1 MNTLTL
7 FFCPSGSAERQ
18 LQTPGPEQV
27 SGIPEL
33 RILLVGKRGVGK
45 STAGNII
52 LQRHAFKTQ
61 FSEESVTQTFR
72 SESRVWRGKKVLVID
87 APDISSMKDAE
98 SELRKHIC
106 PGPHAFLLVTPVGS
120 FNRKDEMVVQSIK
133 INFGDKYIK
142 HMFILLTRE
151 EDLESPDQDIATFLR
166 ENARLNDLIQ
176 KCQERYSTFNNQAKV
191 EEKRIQVDKLL
202 QNVDNMV
209 HQNGNVPCIFREKG
223 KTVHIY
229 QYHTRTFTF

>member
-33 RILLVGKRGVGK
+33 RILLVGKGGVGK

-72 SESRVWRGKKVLVID
+72 SESKMR
-87 APDISSMKDAE
+87 
-98 SELRKHIC
+98 
-106 PGPHAFLLVTPVGS
+106 
-120 FNRKDEMVVQSIK
+120 
-133 INFGDKYIK
+133 
-142 HMFILLTRE
+142 
-151 EDLESPDQDIATFLR
+151 ATFLLR
-166 ENARLNDLIQ
+166 EESFGHRCSRHL
-176 KCQERYSTFNNQAKV
+176 FN
-191 EEKRIQVDKLL
+191 E
-202 QNVDNMV
+202 
-209 HQNGNVPCIFREKG
+209 GC
-223 KTVHIY
+223 
-229 QYHTRTFTF
+229 